1 VESSRARDVV
11 RLVVSIVVCQL
22 AGGIG
27 AIFTSPAIPTWY
39 ASLEKPAF
47 QPPNW
52 LFFPVW
58 TTLYTLMGIAAFLV
72 WRKGLDLSRVRV
84 ALGIFAVQLVL
95 NTAWSIVFFGAQELF
110 GALIVIAILW
120 IVILINIVTFW
131 RISKVAGALLIP
143 YILWVSFASLLNYSV
158 WVLNG
163 ENQGSQR
170 PTGR

>member
-1 VESSRARDVV
+1 MGSSRLREVL

-22 AGGIG
+22 AGGLG
-27 AIFTSPAIPTWY
+27 AIFTTPAIPTWY

-72 WRKGLDLSRVRV
+72 WRKGLHERRVRV
-84 ALGIFAVQLVL
+84 ALGIFVIQLVL
-95 NTAWSIVFFGAQELF
+95 NTAWTIIFFGLYSLF
-110 GALIVIAILW
+110 GAVIAIVFLW
-120 IVILINIVTFW
+120 IAILINIVTFW

-143 YILWVSFASLLNYSV
+143 YILWVSFAGILNISV
-158 WVLNG
+158 WMLN
-163 ENQGSQR
+163 R
-170 PTGR
+170 

>member
-158 WVLNG
+158 WVLN
-163 ENQGSQR
+163 
-170 PTGR
+170 P

>member
-1 VESSRARDVV
+1 MGSGRARDVV

-39 ASLEKPAF
+39 ASLAKPAF

-58 TTLYTLMGIAAFLV
+58 TTLYTLMGIAVFLV
-72 WRKGLDLSRVRV
+72 WRKGLDLRSVRV
-84 ALGIFAVQLVL
+84 ALGLFAVQLVL

-110 GALIVIAILW
+110 GALIVIVILW
-120 IVILINIVTFW
+120 IFILINIVTFW
-131 RISKVAGALLIP
+131 RISRVAGALLIP

-158 WVLNG
+158 WMLN
-163 ENQGSQR
+163 
-170 PTGR
+170 P